1 MTSVQHPT
9 WIHDPNDARIE
20 AYRDVRERDLV
31 GRQGFIAEGRVVIEP
46 LLASPR
52 FRPLSLLVLENRLS
66 GLSSLLERVPADVPV
81 YLADRATFDGVAGF
95 PVHRGFLA
103 HGEALADPEAET
115 RLNDIAAAGGTVV
128 VAVGIAN
135 HDNIGAIFRNAAAF
149 GASAVLVDSTSCDP
163 LYRKSIRV
171 SAGSVFTVPY
181 QRVASAEAALDR
193 LVDAG
198 FRCLALSPGA
208 EAGLAPLDQAGPCA
222 LFLGAE
228 GPGLPPALT
237 ARMSAIRI
245 PMVPG
250 FDSINVATAAA
261 VALHRLYSRPAPAD

>member
-1 MTSVQHPT
+1 MTSTEIPIR
-9 WIHDPNDARIE
+9 IHDLEDSRID

-31 GRQGFIAEGRVVIEP
+31 GRKGFIAEGRVVIEP
-46 LLASPR
+46 LLASRR
-52 FRPLSLLVLENRLS
+52 FRPLSLLVLENRLA
-66 GLSSLLERVPADVPV
+66 GLAPLLARVPAGVPT
-81 YLADRATFDGVAGF
+81 YLADRATFDGIAGF
-95 PVHRGFLA
+95 SVHRGLLA
-103 HGEALADPEAET
+103 HGEALADPDEAL
-115 RLNDIAAAGGTVV
+115 RLPAIAAAGGTVV

-149 GASAVLVDSTSCDP
+149 GADAVLIDETSCDP
-163 LYRKSIRV
+163 LYRKAIRV

-181 QRVASAEAALDR
+181 ERVGAADDALAR
-193 LVDAG
+193 LLDAG

-208 EAGLAPLDQAGPCA
+208 AAGLAPLDQPGPAA

-228 GPGLPPALT
+228 GPGLPAELA

-261 VALHRLYSRPAPAD
+261 VALHRLYSRRPPAD